1 MIGGH
6 NNKGD
11 RFRSSSMH
19 SEEPQ
24 EPTETDPHQTRRS
37 VRWSFFIWPVIL
49 VVLLFAGW
57 LNYPDLMQM
66 IAPALTATPQPTVT
80 PTIRPTRTPT
90 TVPTATIIP
99 TPTNTPL
106 PLSAYALS
114 NGWQLS
120 PPIRGVESGV
130 IVLDEAT
137 SATVEPGFDTPFWI
151 SSDQI
156 ARESGFN
163 IIEPYYATFGYGSIT
178 WETDVIIAPGMYE
191 IYVMDTLYSSAGP
204 LDFQVH
210 VGNTE
215 IFPIIGSQHVEFQ
228 SVRGEPPQRTDK
240 WRSLGIYESDQ
251 LDKLAVST
259 TWERRN
265 ESTLVAIDRVVIV
278 PLPGSTRDLL
288 SVFPSD
294 REVVVIDNL
303 ASDIEAGQVLYT
315 EEGELAWGDQYQFVI
330 NPGSDVR
337 ILWTAPEYM
346 PPGQYQAAAWIPP
359 AHARMEVSFT
369 FLVNDT
375 PIANDAG
382 EQVRTIVQ
390 SEYKGGQWIDLGTW
404 TTPRIYE
411 KPVQL
416 ALRMEIKGGSV
427 GEAAFDAI
435 AFIRWEEKAQE
446 SP

>member
-1 MIGGH
+1 
-6 NNKGD
+6 
-11 RFRSSSMH
+11 
-19 SEEPQ
+19 
-24 EPTETDPHQTRRS
+24 
-37 VRWSFFIWPVIL
+37 
-49 VVLLFAGW
+49 
-57 LNYPDLMQM
+57 
-66 IAPALTATPQPTVT
+66 
-80 PTIRPTRTPT
+80 
-90 TVPTATIIP
+90 
-99 TPTNTPL
+99 
-106 PLSAYALS
+106 
-114 NGWQLS
+114 
-120 PPIRGVESGV
+120 
-130 IVLDEAT
+130 
-137 SATVEPGFDTPFWI
+137 
-151 SSDQI
+151 
-156 ARESGFN
+156 
-163 IIEPYYATFGYGSIT
+163 
-178 WETDVIIAPGMYE
+178 
-191 IYVMDTLYSSAGP
+191 
-204 LDFQVH
+204 

-359 AHARMEVSFT
+359 AHARLEVSFT

-390 SEYKGGQWIDLGTW
+390 SEYKGGQWVDLGTW

-416 ALRMEIKGGSV
+416 ALRMEIKGGLV